1 VSDHTTSIFRKVKVK
16 RKKRS
21 ISDKCPDPEAHEK
34 GDLLLPCDH
43 FGKPLTDT
51 DRLNWMMTAPHDD
64 IYIRYAKGVPFIDM
78 DRESIDAAIRASRA
92 SRKEK

>member
-21 ISDKCPDPEAHEK
+21 ISDKERAVVDAALKENRCRCALFDCKHLIALWDASEA
-34 GDLLLPCDH
+34 L
-43 FGKPLTDT
+43 
-51 DRLNWMMTAPHDD
+51 
-64 IYIRYAKGVPFIDM
+64 
-78 DRESIDAAIRASRA
+78 DAAIRASRA

>member
-21 ISDKCPDPEAHEK
+21 ISDKEKRGICLSLACGLYGWQHQKGCPFYP
-34 GDLLLPCDH
+34 
-43 FGKPLTDT
+43 
-51 DRLNWMMTAPHDD
+51 APT
-64 IYIRYAKGVPFIDM
+64 G
-78 DRESIDAAIRASRA
+78 AAIRASRA